1 MLASA
6 SLFHIVAEGANQAF
20 FDSHY
25 EAVKGL
31 EVIAL
36 GLGMKVIVGV
46 LHSLLVAQVKLFF
59 KCLSQPVLN
68 FSVFLKKI
76 DADNEAV
83 VVDKV
88 SEVLVEGWGC
98 GLMVSLQRGLRL
110 EALLLPE
117 EGYRATDLDERVD
130 LVPIDE
136 ELLSLHEVG
145 NIAIVI

>member
-1 MLASA
+1 
-6 SLFHIVAEGANQAF
+6 
-20 FDSHY
+20 
-25 EAVKGL
+25 
-31 EVIAL
+31 
-36 GLGMKVIVGV
+36 MKVVEGI

-59 KCLSQPVLN
+59 KCLSQLVLD
-68 FSVFLKKI
+68 FSVFLKKV

-88 SEVLVEGWGC
+88 SEVLVEGRGC
-98 GLMVSLQRGLRL
+98 RLMVSLERGLRL

-117 EGYRATDLDERVD
+117 EGYRATDLNKRVD
-130 LVPIDE
+130 LVPKDE